1 MNDLVAILAS
11 VTVVSLISFVGV
23 IFIGLKESLLR
34 RIVMVLVG
42 LASGTL

>member
-23 IFIGLKESLLR
+23 IFVGFKESLLR
-34 RIVMVLVG
+34 RIVIAFVG
-42 LASGTL
+42 FA